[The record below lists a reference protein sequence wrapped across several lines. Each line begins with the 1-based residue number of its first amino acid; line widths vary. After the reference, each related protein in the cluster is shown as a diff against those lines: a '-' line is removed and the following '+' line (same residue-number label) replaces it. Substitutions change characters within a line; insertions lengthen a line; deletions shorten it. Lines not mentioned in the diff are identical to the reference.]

1 METGKSRLYLPED
14 VGRSGGR
21 ARRPTGPG
29 RRRGSLSTVK
39 KQNKTQKN
47 PASAAAVISIPSYCR
62 YNEEC
67 V

>member
-21 ARRPTGPG
+21 ARRPAGP
-29 RRRGSLSTVK
+29 RVVEYSKK
-39 KQNKTQKN
+39 KQKH

-62 YNEEC
+62 YNEDC